1 MRGMRDF
8 ETLDELY
15 TCLDGDAEIHVL
27 ADAVSKVD
35 QKAYPLVFVLT
46 PGKGRTF
53 HCALGH
59 DPRAF
64 GETVLTLY
72 RRGTIWAAGLE

>member
-1 MRGMRDF
+1 
-8 ETLDELY
+8 
-15 TCLDGDAEIHVL
+15 
-27 ADAVSKVD
+27 
-35 QKAYPLVFVLT
+35 LT